1 MKVVIDTNIFVS
13 SFLGGRPRQV
23 IDLWKRGEVVLC
35 LSKDIL
41 DEYVDVLQRVGI
53 GPKEGLEE
61 LLALFKKNI
70 NIIFTLKTPRLPI
83 VEDDPSDD
91 KFIECAVKLK
101 ADFIITGDKALR
113 RVKQYLGIRILS
125 PQEFLMVID
134 KNRP

>member
-13 SFLGGRPRQV
+13 SFLGGLPRKV

>member
-91 KFIECAVKLK
+91 KFIECAVKFK

>member
-23 IDLWKRGEVVLC
+23 IDLWKRGEIVLC

>member
-101 ADFIITGDKALR
+101 ADFIITGDKVLR